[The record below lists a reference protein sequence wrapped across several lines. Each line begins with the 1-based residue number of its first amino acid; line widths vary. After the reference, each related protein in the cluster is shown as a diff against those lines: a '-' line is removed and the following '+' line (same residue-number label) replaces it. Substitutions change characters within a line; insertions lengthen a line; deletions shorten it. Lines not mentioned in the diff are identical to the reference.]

1 MRQHSQALVDV
12 LSGSF
17 ERELTVN
24 VFSGSDR
31 VLEGLRFE
39 SWQLSSDLGRA
50 ICGQG
55 SGMVVHASV
64 NGESLVPVGTNGD
77 LSPFRA
83 RVEPVMTVRAGG
95 FAESV
100 SLGTFRVVAV
110 PSAVD
115 FAADHDGREI
125 VVASRVGVK
134 FDSLEADVD
143 RWGFPFPETSASGA
157 SAFDEIRRFTNM
169 PVEETVTDIALSS
182 SKTWEAKQGG
192 RLEAVME
199 LGRIL
204 GGQAVVNSRGA
215 WTIIPDEIGEPVA
228 TLRLGEMGTVLDV
241 ADEIDTDTVYNE
253 VVGSFED
260 TNGNP
265 FYSVARVTSGPLSV
279 DGPYGVNTRY
289 YSSDLVKTQAQGDSA
304 VQAVLDQSI
313 GSQQYDV
320 QIQCHINPLVEI
332 GDVLAVAEW
341 KRPLVGRL
349 KNVSLSDGE
358 LMNVTLRVDRE
369 LA

>member
-1 MRQHSQALVDV
+1 MRQGSAELVSV

-17 ERELTVN
+17 ERELSVH
-24 VFSGSDR
+24 VFAGSDR

-55 SGMVVHASV
+55 SGVVVHPSLD
-64 NGESLVPVGTNGD
+64 GGSLVPVGTSGA

-83 RVEPVMTVRAGG
+83 RVEPVMTVRAGS
-95 FAESV
+95 FEESV
-100 SLGTFRVVAV
+100 SLGVFRVVAV
-110 PSAVD
+110 PSAED
-115 FAADHDGREI
+115 FTVEQDGRE
-125 VVASRVGVK
+125 VVVSSRVGLK
-134 FDSLEADVD
+134 FDSLEADVE
-143 RWGFPFPETSASGA
+143 RWGFRFPESSPAAA

-169 PVEETVTDIALSS
+169 PVEETVPDVVLPSL
-182 SKTWEAKQGG
+182 KTWEAKQGG

-199 LGRIL
+199 LGRVL

-215 WTIIPDEIGEPVA
+215 WVIVPDVIGAPVA
-228 TLRLGEMGTVLDV
+228 TLRLGELGTVLNV

-260 TNGNP
+260 AAGNP
-265 FYSVARVTSGPLSV
+265 LYSVASVSSGPLSV
-279 DGPYGVNTRY
+279 DGPYLRNTRY
-289 YSSDLVKTQAQGDSA
+289 YSSDLVKTQAQADSA
-304 VQAVLDQSI
+304 VRAVLDQSI

-320 QIQCHINPLVEI
+320 QIQCHVNPLVEI
-332 GDVLAVAEW
+332 GDVVELSGW

-349 KNVSLSDGE
+349 TTVSMSDSAY
-358 LMNVTLRVDRE
+358 MNVTLRVDRE
-369 LA
+369 LS

>member
-1 MRQHSQALVDV
+1 MRQGSVELADV

-17 ERELTVN
+17 ERDLKVN
-24 VFSGSDR
+24 VFVGSDR

-55 SGMVVHASV
+55 SGAVVYSSV
-64 NGESLVPVGTNGD
+64 DGESLVPVGTRGD

-83 RVEPVMTVRAGG
+83 RVEPVMTVRAGE

-115 FAADHDGREI
+115 SSVVFEGREL
-125 VVASRVGVK
+125 VVGSRVSVK

-143 RWGFPFPETSASGA
+143 RWGFRFPETSAAGV
-157 SAFDEIRRFTNM
+157 SAFDEIRRFTGM
-169 PVEETVTDIALSS
+169 PVEETVPDVVLSS
-182 SKTWEAKQGG
+182 AKTWEAKQGG

-199 LGRIL
+199 LGRVL

-215 WTIIPDEIGEPVA
+215 WVIVPDVIGAPVA
-228 TLRLGEMGTVLDV
+228 SLRLGALGTVLDV

-260 TNGNP
+260 VNGNP
-265 FYSVARVTSGPLSV
+265 FYSVARVSTGPLSV

-289 YSSDLVKTQAQGDSA
+289 YASDLVKTQAQGDSA
-304 VQAVLDQSI
+304 VQAVLAQSI

-320 QIQCHINPLVEI
+320 QVQCHVNPLVEV
-332 GDVLAVAEW
+332 GDVVALEGW
-341 KRPLVGRL
+341 KRPLVGRVTT
-349 KNVSLSDGE
+349 VSMSDSAY
-358 LMNVTLRVDRE
+358 MNVTLRVDRE
-369 LA
+369 LS